1 MRLSLLLWVIDQSS
15 TSARML
21 LKYKLRKRLL
31 MFNYDSE
38 YVANNAGHAME
49 FFYRFL
55 WRSMVAVPAINIVL
69 VLPVMAITDAPLAWY
84 LVLQVG
90 CLLGLAVALRWVAA
104 RAPERL
110 NKKNGISTRIQ
121 FHREQ
126 ATEQFFS
133 LYFLRLGFAIYWRAL
148 IMAIVLYWPCHWVMV
163 ALFDFSSTILE
174 GPVFGVIVLWVAWLW
189 WTLFSSPESRQILFV
204 TEPMGGP

>member
-1 MRLSLLLWVIDQSS
+1 
-15 TSARML
+15 
-21 LKYKLRKRLL
+21 

-38 YVANNAGHAME
+38 YVASNTDHAME
-49 FFYRFL
+49 FGFRFL
-55 WRSMVAVPAINIVL
+55 WRSMVATSAINIIL
-69 VLPVMAITDAPLAWY
+69 LLPVMAITDTLLAWY
-84 LVLQVG
+84 LVAQVG
-90 CLLGLAVALRWVAA
+90 GVLGLAVALRWVAA

-110 NKKNGISTRIQ
+110 NKKTGVSTRIQ

-133 LYFLRLGFAIYWRAL
+133 LYFLRLSFAIYWRAL

-163 ALFDFSSTILE
+163 ALFDLSSTLLD
-174 GPVFGVIVLWVAWLW
+174 GPIFGYVVLSVAWFW
-189 WTLFSSPESRQILFV
+189 WTLFSTPENRQVLFV